1 MARYRTDVLTPL
13 SAADAFDAMAR
24 LERFVE
30 WDPGIVR
37 ARQLDGDGPGLGAA
51 YELVVRSAGREV
63 PMRYEV
69 QEFRPG
75 RSYLAVARTS
85 TLESFDRV
93 SVVAATSGSGSVVT
107 YDADL
112 RLRGPLRLFDPLLAL
127 AFRRIGDRAAA
138 GLRQFL
144 DADR

>member
-1 MARYRTDVLTPL
+1 MARYRTDVHSPMST
-13 SAADAFDAMAR
+13 SEAFDAMAR

-37 ARQLDGDGPGLGAA
+37 SRQLDGDGPGLGAA
-51 YELVVRSAGREV
+51 YELVVRSAGREI
-63 PMRYEV
+63 PMRYEI
-69 QEFRPG
+69 EKFRPG

-85 TLESFDRV
+85 TLESFDTV
-93 SVVAATSGSGSVVT
+93 TVAADPSGSGSVVT

-127 AFRRIGDRAAA
+127 AFGRIGDRAAA
-138 GLRQFL
+138 GLRRFL
-144 DADR
+144 DADA